1 MKHLSTIQRDNILSL
16 ASLDI
21 SCRQIASQTGIG
33 KSTVARVL
41 HEIQPE
47 KEKHHGGHPS
57 KLFPTNKQA
66 VVQQIITDKVNNAV
80 QATHFIN
87 SIISSPVSSQT
98 VRNTL
103 GEASF
108 KAVVKKKKPPLFAVH
123 RKRRLAFALKYQNW
137 TIEDWKRENW
147 VRWIEV
153 CMEKEG

>member
-1 MKHLSTIQRDNILSL
+1 MSWLCNQLWYSLYKPCHHTYIPLFLPWNIFLL
-16 ASLDI
+16 LKEIASLDI

-47 KEKHHGGHPS
+47 KERHHGGRPS
-57 KLFPTNKQA
+57 KLSPTNKQA
-66 VVQQIITDKVNNAV
+66 VVQQIITGKVNNAV

-103 GEASF
+103 KEASF
-108 KAVVKKKKPPLFAVH
+108 KAIV
-123 RKRRLAFALKYQNW
+123 RKRNPCSLLF
-137 TIEDWKRENW
+137 IG
-147 VRWIEV
+147 
-153 CMEKEG
+153 KEGWLLLSSTRIGL